1 MKNNFSTNLRL
12 LRRSNNLTLSELA
25 DMIGSTRQTIS
36 NYENGKREPD
46 LYTLVK
52 ISKVFSCSLDDL
64 IFNENSFTSSDI
76 EKLNELDRII
86 NTNYFLKTSK
96 TLDSI
101 LLDLNNKRNEI
112 ICNIDNLN
120 SDLDKLD
127 TVIEIINKHNK
138 KSNDNSNCVVNINDY
153 SKPEKAYIDIG
164 FYKENDVQIY
174 YPKESNENTYRIPV
188 VGYISAGCPHWAF
201 ENISNYLNISKDY
214 LGCYNK
220 YFILK
225 VAGESMNEIYKNKD
239 YILVDGSQNIV
250 SSNTPVIAL
259 VDNDEATVKYIYIDH
274 ENNTFTLIPKSSDN
288 TFEPITYSFERHSL
302 KILGT
307 VLGVVN
313 YANSIK

>member
-1 MKNNFSTNLRL
+1 MDNNFAKNLRA
-12 LRRSNNLTLSELA
+12 LRESKSFTLEQVGKMIGVSKQTVSKYEKGISNPDSYTLSKLA
-25 DMIGSTRQTIS
+25 
-36 NYENGKREPD
+36 N
-46 LYTLVK
+46 
-52 ISKVFSCSLDDL
+52 VFSCSIDSLLFDNISSINLNKIDDL
-64 IFNENSFTSSDI
+64 MNKHYDTNNY
-76 EKLNELDRII
+76 NELIKSLEKQKDKLIKNISNAEKDLLEIENFIKYIKNKCNLEMSNELSFSIDNII
-86 NTNYFLKTSK
+86 N
-96 TLDSI
+96 
-101 LLDLNNKRNEI
+101 
-112 ICNIDNLN
+112 ID
-120 SDLDKLD
+120 
-127 TVIEIINKHNK
+127 
-138 KSNDNSNCVVNINDY
+138 DY
-153 SKPEKAYIDIG
+153 SKSEKAYIDIG

-201 ENISNYLNISKDY
+201 ENISNHLNISKDY